1 MSNEALRQ
9 AQAEQLTLLIA
20 ENKAGYYGV
29 VLEPRSKSKPFKA
42 ELRRGGKTVRLGT
55 FATAEEAAL
64 CVARTPEGQA
74 AVEKAAAAPPLT
86 SEEARQQAQA
96 ERLTLR
102 VADNTTGYFGVYHQ
116 PGRTKPYPKPYQA
129 RVTRD
134 GRVVSLGTFA
144 TVEEAALCVAR
155 SPEGRAAAQKP
166 TARAVLPLRSKE
178 ARQQVQATAKLAL
191 RVADNKTGYF
201 GVRLDKRSG
210 RSGGK
215 SKPYQAQ
222 VKRGGGKQ
230 VTLGQFVTAK
240 EAALCVAQTA
250 EGQHKIAEVL
260 TPRSKEALQQAQAE
274 GLTLCLADSTTGY
287 FGVSTNKSKNKPFQA
302 KVWRDGK
309 YVHLGLFV
317 TAEEAALC
325 VARSPEGK
333 AAAERPA
340 GTVPLTSKEAR
351 QQAQA
356 EGLTLR
362 LAESKAG
369 FFGVHLSHP
378 GNPRPFQAKFW
389 RDGKE
394 VYLGYF
400 VTAEEAA
407 LYIARSPAGQAA
419 AAEKAVAPAPLTSE
433 EALQQVQ
440 AEGLTLRVAKSDS
453 GFLGVHR
460 HRGRKLSCKTKPYE
474 ARVRRGG
481 KEVYLGA
488 FATAEE
494 AALSVARSS
503 EGRAAAKRAAA
514 RRAAAPPLASKEAQ
528 QQARDAII
536 GAVALDIIY
545 EAAGAATEALSAEVA
560 AEAMAG
566 IAMGL

>member
-166 TARAVLPLRSKE
+166 TARAVLPLKSKE
-178 ARQQVQATAKLAL
+178 ARQQVQAAAKLAL

-222 VKRGGGKQ
+222 VKRGGKQ

-325 VARSPEGK
+325 IARSPEGK

>member
-178 ARQQVQATAKLAL
+178 ARQQVQAAAKLAL

-222 VKRGGGKQ
+222 VKRGGKQ

-325 VARSPEGK
+325 IARSPEGK